1 MNAQEILT
9 QVRDSMNVKRVFGE
23 PYEKNGLTVI
33 PVASIAIGGGAG
45 EGADTAG
52 HPNRGGGYG
61 LGGRAMGA
69 FVIKG
74 DNVRWLPAVDVN
86 RLILGAQIVAIVA
99 LFTVRAVVRERTRG
113 GRSFGGRV
121 ARPAPRGWMPWRRLQ
136 RNQPA
141 RRRRFFTAR
150 RGR

>member
-9 QVRDSMNVKRVFGE
+9 QVRDTMSAKRVFGE

-33 PVASIAIGGGAG
+33 PVAAIAGGGGVG

-52 HPNRGGGYG
+52 RPNAGGGYG

-74 DNVRWLPAVDVN
+74 DQVSWVPAVDVN
-86 RLILGAQIVAIVA
+86 RLILGGQIVAIVA
-99 LFTVRAVVRERTRG
+99 LFTVRAIAKERARG
-113 GRSFGGRV
+113 ARSLGGKV
-121 ARPAPRGWMPWRRLQ
+121 PKQAQRGLVPWRRL
-136 RNQPA
+136 RAGSAP
-141 RRRRFFTAR
+141 RKRRFFTVR